1 MPSPA
6 SAPSRAR
13 KISGSIVH
21 SPTALWAAFVLTHL
35 WLGFLNLTA
44 PGQPLGDVVNQ
55 YRGWTEQA
63 DYASY
68 FVGIDKA
75 WVYPIVALIPMIVAG
90 IFGFNNYAGTW
101 LSLVFVLDAI
111 AFAVLVGWRRPARP
125 VILGWWWIGF
135 LLLLGPIALGRID
148 SISVPIALVG
158 VLLLAAHP
166 KVAAFL
172 LTLATWIKVWPAAL
186 IAAVLVASKA
196 RLRIVVTGAVTSA
209 VIIGIA
215 LAFGAGANV
224 FSFVTQ
230 QTSRTLQVE
239 SPVSTVWMWLSYL
252 HVGGSFVYYN
262 EAINTF
268 EVSGPA
274 SLAVA
279 ALLNPLLVLVVLTI
293 AILGILATHRGAVVT
308 ELLAP
313 LSLAL
318 VTAFIAFN
326 KVGSPQYM
334 TWLAVPILL
343 GLATHSMGYGRSFR
357 FPASIA
363 LVAAGLTQFI
373 YPYFYE
379 LLIAL
384 NPSSLPLLLALTIRN
399 ILTLVLFAW
408 AVSVLVGL
416 TGSFRIHESLE
427 DEDVWLPAAWPFT
440 ERAVSKGTPANSGTT
455 SRDKSALTDSNRTET
470 TE

>member
-1 MPSPA
+1 
-6 SAPSRAR
+6 
-13 KISGSIVH
+13 
-21 SPTALWAAFVLTHL
+21 
-35 WLGFLNLTA
+35 
-44 PGQPLGDVVNQ
+44 
-55 YRGWTEQA
+55 
-63 DYASY
+63 
-68 FVGIDKA
+68 
-75 WVYPIVALIPMIVAG
+75 
-90 IFGFNNYAGTW
+90 
-101 LSLVFVLDAI
+101 
-111 AFAVLVGWRRPARP
+111 
-125 VILGWWWIGF
+125 
-135 LLLLGPIALGRID
+135 
-148 SISVPIALVG
+148 
-158 VLLLAAHP
+158 
-166 KVAAFL
+166 
-172 LTLATWIKVWPAAL
+172 
-186 IAAVLVASKA
+186 
-196 RLRIVVTGAVTSA
+196 
-209 VIIGIA
+209 
-215 LAFGAGANV
+215 V